1 MAAKLDEIVAKYL
14 TLRDQKK
21 VIKDD
26 YDNKVAAI
34 DAALERIEAYM
45 LKQMDEHG
53 LERLPTGA
61 GTAYKSIRTSVS
73 AADWDMFLDFVRNNE
88 AWSMLERRPSKT
100 AVEEYLAENDD
111 LPPGVNISRAVVCN
125 IRRS

>member
-1 MAAKLDEIVAKYL
+1 MAAKLDDIVTKYL
-14 TLRDQKK
+14 ALRDKKK
-21 VIKDD
+21 VFKDE
-26 YDNKVAAI
+26 YDTKVAEI
-34 DAALERIEAYM
+34 DAALERIESFM
-45 LKQMDEHG
+45 LKHMDEHG

-73 AADWDMFLDFVRNNE
+73 AADWDSFLDFVRSND